1 MKKRFRFRDDE
12 RGATAVEFALVGPL
26 FLLVIFGV
34 MQVSIWVLAGV
45 SLQHAAEMAARCAA
59 VKSSKCSC
67 SATTGCTVADIQ
79 TFAAAQAAGVTV
91 PASSFTVSG
100 LVTKDACGGVKVTGP
115 FTPMSFTAG
124 LGLRT
129 YTANASACYPT

>member
-59 VKSSKCSC
+59 VRSSACSC
-67 SATTGCTVADIQ
+67 TASGCTDDGIKTYAASQVVAL
-79 TFAAAQAAGVTV
+79 TVAKQAFTTSGVV
-91 PASSFTVSG
+91 GA
-100 LVTKDACGGVKVTGP
+100 KDACGGVLVTAT
-115 FTPMSFTAG
+115 FTPFNVG
-124 LGLRT
+124 LGLPEFV
-129 YTANASACYPT
+129 ANARACYPT